1 MWRQLNMNLNSYSA
15 FDFVIPN
22 CLEPGDIIQWQEEIY
37 TVKSFDLLS
46 DGFIIYAIDDME
58 DDVELLIPDNVIIS
72 LMEEQ

>member
-1 MWRQLNMNLNSYSA
+1 MNLNSYSA

-46 DGFIIYAIDDME
+46 DGFIIYATDEME

>member
-1 MWRQLNMNLNSYSA
+1 MNLNSYSA

-22 CLEPGDIIQWQEEIY
+22 CLEPGDIIEWQEEIY
-37 TVKSFDLLS
+37 TVKSFELLS
-46 DGFIIYAIDDME
+46 DGFIIYAVDEME

>member
-1 MWRQLNMNLNSYSA
+1 MNLNSYSA

-22 CLEPGDIIQWQEEIY
+22 CLEPGDIIEWQEEIY

-46 DGFIIYAIDDME
+46 DGFIIYATDEME

>member
-37 TVKSFDLLS
+37 TVKDFNMLS
-46 DGFIIYAIDDME
+46 DGFIIYATDDME
-58 DDVELLIPDNVIIS
+58 EDVELLIPDNTVLS

>member
-1 MWRQLNMNLNSYSA
+1 MNLNSYSA

-37 TVKSFDLLS
+37 TVKNFDLLS
-46 DGFIIYAIDDME
+46 DGFIIYATDEME

>member
-58 DDVELLIPDNVIIS
+58 EDVELLIPDNIVLS

>member
-1 MWRQLNMNLNSYSA
+1 MNLNSYSA

-22 CLEPGDIIQWQEEIY
+22 CLEPGDIIEWQEEIY

-46 DGFIIYAIDDME
+46 DGFIIYAIDEME